1 MWHRIKDL
9 VCVATFKR
17 HVRKK
22 RELPM
27 LRDWNFQTFLS
38 LKVYQIKISS
48 SLINL
53 STFWWVI
60 YVGNSFLEEV
70 LDLQIWVKKSDFS
83 LLKKSKR
90 WPTPHLAY
98 NLSSAVITQRH
109 SFCFLA
115 WITQSHQKSGQ
126 HRFIQHNI

>member
-1 MWHRIKDL
+1 M
-9 VCVATFKR
+9 
-17 HVRKK
+17 
-22 RELPM
+22 
-27 LRDWNFQTFLS
+27 
-38 LKVYQIKISS
+38 
-48 SLINL
+48 INL

-83 LLKKSKR
+83 LSKNQR
-90 WPTPHLAY
+90 DDRHHTYHH
-98 NLSSAVITQRH
+98 THGRH

-115 WITQSHQKSGQ
+115 WITQSQQKSGQ